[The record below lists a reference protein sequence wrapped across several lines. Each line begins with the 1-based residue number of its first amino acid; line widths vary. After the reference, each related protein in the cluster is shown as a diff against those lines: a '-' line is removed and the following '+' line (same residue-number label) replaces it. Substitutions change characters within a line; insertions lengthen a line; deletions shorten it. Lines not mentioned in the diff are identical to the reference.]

1 MRNQVI
7 IIGGGASGMVAAITA
22 ARQGAKVTVIEQKNE
37 LGKKILATGN
47 GRCNFTNLSIDTSHY
62 YCEDVAF
69 IQGLIN
75 TYSPSVIMKFFEELG
90 VLSKDR
96 NGYVY
101 PFTDQASTIRN
112 ALVSELESLHVKVL
126 VDTVAEQISYHNDTR
141 NALYS
146 IRTNQGTYQCDML
159 IIATGGKSGLGK
171 NTVVDGFTILQQT
184 KHQSTLL
191 SPALVPL
198 KGQGKFYKKIAGIR
212 TDVAVTAI
220 IDSKQMRTEVGEIQ
234 LTDYGISG
242 IPVFQISRIL
252 TQELCN
258 KKHPELKVEI
268 DFLPDFSQEELEEF
282 FINRKEQFSQKT
294 VQQFMNGILKDK
306 LADFMLYTAR
316 IDGNRKLEDVTIDE
330 LYKLTRICKTFAVK
344 IEDSKEFM
352 QSQVTAGGIPLNQVS
367 DTLESNYYK
376 QMYFTGEVLDVD
388 GICGGYNLHFAWA
401 TGMLVGEQ
409 YKNIRSKHD

>member
-22 ARQGAKVTVIEQKNE
+22 ARQGAKVTIIEQKNE

-62 YCEDVAF
+62 YCEDVEF
-69 IQGLIN
+69 IQGLIT

-112 ALVSELESLHVKVL
+112 ALVSELETLRVGIL
-126 VDTVAEQISYHNDTR
+126 TDTIAEQILYHNKSEKSI
-141 NALYS
+141 YS
-146 IRTNQGTYQCDML
+146 IRTNQGTYHCDML

-171 NTVVDGFTILQQT
+171 NTVADGFATLHQT
-184 KHQSTLL
+184 KHQATLL

-220 IDSKQMRTEVGEIQ
+220 IGSKRIRTELGEIQ

-258 KKHPELKVEI
+258 KNHPELKVEI
-268 DFLPDFSQEELEEF
+268 DFLPNFETKELEGF
-282 FINRKEQFSQKT
+282 FVDRKKRFAQKS
-294 VQQFMNGILKDK
+294 VNQFMNGILKDK

-316 IDGNRKLEDVTIDE
+316 IDGNRILEDISTDE
-330 LYKLTRICKTFAVK
+330 LYKLARICKTFSVK

-352 QSQVTAGGIPLNQVS
+352 QSQVTAGGIPLSQVS
-367 DTLESNYYK
+367 GTLESNYYK

-409 YKNIRSKHD
+409 YKNIRSKYD